1 MCHCVEHYSAH
12 WVPTNNLIP
21 SEDSLT
27 NKSYLWQRSLVV
39 VVALITSPETFHTMA
54 SQLGNNMKIRSKLQW
69 LSNLFTWGSPPRQ
82 HNHLPLLWGMFFPSF
97 FQKSGQSWICSCWKM
112 CLHIPAIS
120 PQYFLWILKNNIHI
134 CGVYYYFYFQC
145 EYLQVSPQVTL
156 ASRHLILWNTPSP
169 HWPPPPHWPRS
180 SEARTQCPAPSRRGT
195 RIKLS
200 TKFSDSFDII
210 LRRPLLWPSPFNR
223 FNRFIHSY

>member
-1 MCHCVEHYSAH
+1 
-12 WVPTNNLIP
+12 
-21 SEDSLT
+21 
-27 NKSYLWQRSLVV
+27 
-39 VVALITSPETFHTMA
+39 
-54 SQLGNNMKIRSKLQW
+54 MKFR
-69 LSNLFTWGSPPRQ
+69 
-82 HNHLPLLWGMFFPSF
+82 
-97 FQKSGQSWICSCWKM
+97 
-112 CLHIPAIS
+112 
-120 PQYFLWILKNNIHI
+120 QYFTMELVQNLMKKTSKYLIYSPLTEKVLTEWHCQLYK
-134 CGVYYYFYFQC
+134 YFQC

-156 ASRHLILWNTPSP
+156 ASRHLILWSSPSP